1 MATDPSSL
9 ASGAATLGPSKP
21 GSRREQRRRE
31 TLEEA
36 LDHAVA
42 VMTESGVGGLT
53 VSEVARRVGIR
64 GPSLYKYFPSLHAM
78 YDALFARGLR
88 EQRAS
93 VRAAIEGTPRGLAR
107 LRAAGVAAVSW
118 SVANPALAQLLVWR
132 PVPGFEPS
140 AETFAGSVRES
151 AEVGEELAEAVRR
164 GELAPEAAT
173 PDGQR
178 LLTIVLSG
186 LISLQLANEPGVP
199 FRDGAFTRLIDDAF
213 EMYIA
218 HYRPIRPPAR

>member
-1 MATDPSSL
+1 MQ
-9 ASGAATLGPSKP
+9 
-21 GSRREQRRRE
+21 GSRRQRRRRE

-42 VMTESGVGGLT
+42 IMTESGVGGLT
-53 VSEVARRVGIR
+53 ISEVARRVGIR
-64 GPSLYKYFPSLHAM
+64 GPSLYKYFPSLHAV
-78 YDALFARGLR
+78 YDALFARALR
-88 EQRAS
+88 EQRAA
-93 VRAAIEGTPRGLAR
+93 VQAAIEGTPRGLPR
-107 LRAAGVAAVSW
+107 LRAAGVAVVSW
-118 SVANPALAQLLVWR
+118 SVTNPALAQLLLWR

-151 AEVGEELAEAVRR
+151 VEAGEELAEAVRR

-199 FRDGAFTRLIDDAF
+199 FRDGAFTRLIDDAI

-218 HYRPIRPPAR
+218 HYHPAIRPPAR